1 MQYTKY
7 IKFNY
12 YDNDFM
18 FSVADTIKMVFC
30 NEMFNVV
37 VSNVVKQID
46 DAVDKLSFSDR
57 WERFDD
63 FLNDHYRGDVNK
75 FTRRLS
81 TIITVS
87 HYIYHNLMHEDYDDM
102 KLYGKVD
109 IKDNKSILKDIES
122 ALIPKTRIKVD
133 ISFVDSIDTDED
145 WNDETIYLDMN
156 TGIAYFL

>member
-1 MQYTKY
+1 MQHTRY

-18 FSVADTIKMVFC
+18 LSVTDTIKMVFC

-37 VSNVVKQID
+37 MSNADKQID
-46 DAVDKLSFSDR
+46 NAADELSFSDR
-57 WERFDD
+57 WEEFDH
-63 FLNDHYRGDVNK
+63 FLNNHYRGDINK
-75 FTRRLS
+75 FARRLS

-102 KLYGKVD
+102 KLYGKAD

>member
-1 MQYTKY
+1 MQHTRY

-18 FSVADTIKMVFC
+18 LSVANTIKMVFC

-37 VSNVVKQID
+37 VSNVVKQIN
-46 DAVDKLSFSDR
+46 DAVGKLSFSDR
-57 WERFDD
+57 WEEFNH

-75 FTRRLS
+75 FARRLS

-102 KLYGKVD
+102 KLYGKAD

>member
-1 MQYTKY
+1 MQHTRY

-75 FTRRLS
+75 FARRLS

-133 ISFVDSIDTDED
+133 INFVDSIDTDED

>member
-1 MQYTKY
+1 MQHTRY

-18 FSVADTIKMVFC
+18 LSVADTIKMVFC

-37 VSNVVKQID
+37 VSNAVKQIN
-46 DAVDKLSFSDR
+46 DAVGKLSFSDR
-57 WERFDD
+57 WEEFNH

-75 FTRRLS
+75 FARRLS

>member
-1 MQYTKY
+1 MQHTRY

-37 VSNVVKQID
+37 VSNVVKQIN
-46 DAVDKLSFSDR
+46 DAVGKLSFSDR
-57 WERFDD
+57 WEEFNH

-75 FTRRLS
+75 FARRLS

-102 KLYGKVD
+102 KLYEKAD

>member
-1 MQYTKY
+1 MQHTRY

-37 VSNVVKQID
+37 VSNVVKQIN
-46 DAVDKLSFSDR
+46 DAVGKLSFSDR
-57 WERFDD
+57 WEEFNH

-75 FTRRLS
+75 FARRLS

-87 HYIYHNLMHEDYDDM
+87 HYIYHNLMREDYDDM
-102 KLYGKVD
+102 KLYGKED

-122 ALIPKTRIKVD
+122 ALIPKTKIKVD
-133 ISFVDSIDTDED
+133 ISFVDSIDTDKD

>member
-1 MQYTKY
+1 MQHTRYF
-7 IKFNY
+7 KFNY

-37 VSNVVKQID
+37 VSNVVKQIN
-46 DAVDKLSFSDR
+46 DAVGKLSFSDR
-57 WERFDD
+57 WEEFNH

-75 FTRRLS
+75 FARRLS

-102 KLYGKVD
+102 KLYEKAD

>member
-37 VSNVVKQID
+37 VSNVVKQIN

-63 FLNDHYRGDVNK
+63 FLNDHYREDVNK
-75 FTRRLS
+75 FARRLS

-87 HYIYHNLMHEDYDDM
+87 HYIYHNLMREDYDDM
-102 KLYGKVD
+102 KLYGKAD

-145 WNDETIYLDMN
+145 WNDETIYLDMY

>member
-1 MQYTKY
+1 MQHTKY

-75 FTRRLS
+75 FARRLS

-133 ISFVDSIDTDED
+133 INFVDSIDTDED

>member
-1 MQYTKY
+1 MQHTRY

-37 VSNVVKQID
+37 VSNVVKQIN
-46 DAVDKLSFSDR
+46 DAVGKLSFSDR

-63 FLNDHYRGDVNK
+63 FFNDYYRGDVNK
-75 FTRRLS
+75 FARRLS

-102 KLYGKVD
+102 KLYEKAD

>member
-102 KLYGKVD
+102 KLYGKAD

-122 ALIPKTRIKVD
+122 ALIPKTRIKVY

>member
-1 MQYTKY
+1 MQHTRY

-30 NEMFNVV
+30 NEMFNVM
-37 VSNVVKQID
+37 VSNVVKQIND
-46 DAVDKLSFSDR
+46 TVGKLSFSDR

-75 FTRRLS
+75 FARRLS

-87 HYIYHNLMHEDYDDM
+87 HYIYHNLMREDYDDM
-102 KLYGKVD
+102 KLYGKAD

>member
-1 MQYTKY
+1 MQHTRY

-18 FSVADTIKMVFC
+18 LSVADTIKMVFC

-37 VSNVVKQID
+37 MSNADKQID
-46 DAVDKLSFSDR
+46 NAVDELSFSDR
-57 WERFDD
+57 WEEFNH
-63 FLNDHYRGDVNK
+63 FLNDHYRRDVNK
-75 FTRRLS
+75 FARRLS

-102 KLYGKVD
+102 KLYGKAD

>member
-1 MQYTKY
+1 MQHTRY

-37 VSNVVKQID
+37 VSNVVKQIN
-46 DAVDKLSFSDR
+46 DAVGKLSFSDR
-57 WERFDD
+57 WEEFNH

-75 FTRRLS
+75 FAHRLS

-102 KLYGKVD
+102 KLYRKAD

-145 WNDETIYLDMN
+145 WNDETIYLDMS

>member
-1 MQYTKY
+1 MQHTKY

-63 FLNDHYRGDVNK
+63 FLNDHYREDVNK
-75 FTRRLS
+75 FARRLS

-102 KLYGKVD
+102 KLYGKAD

-122 ALIPKTRIKVD
+122 ALITKTRIKVD

-145 WNDETIYLDMN
+145 WNDETIYLDMY